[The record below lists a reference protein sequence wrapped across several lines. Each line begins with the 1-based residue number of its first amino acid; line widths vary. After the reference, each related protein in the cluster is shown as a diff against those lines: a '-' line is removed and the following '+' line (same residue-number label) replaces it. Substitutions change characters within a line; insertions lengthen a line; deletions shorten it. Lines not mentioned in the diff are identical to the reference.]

1 MEVAGTSVM
10 NLYQGAS
17 VFTSVSIV
25 LWLSALVPNTGDRV
39 NYPTRPVDTSTD
51 IEGTTSL
58 QPSQPPSGNAVAG
71 NMQGAHHPMGNRGV
85 PRMPVVGM
93 PRMPGPG
100 IAAYGLASQA
110 GMGVEKKRPGT
121 TACIPYTTEIKAL
134 LRWLIFA
141 LSMCEKRVDFGPSEG
156 LRYIH

>member
-1 MEVAGTSVM
+1 YFRNEPLPGR
-10 NLYQGAS
+10 N
-17 VFTSVSIV
+17 
-25 LWLSALVPNTGDRV
+25 ALVPNTGDRV

-110 GMGVEKKRPGT
+110 GMGGGMNPSG
-121 TACIPYTTEIKAL
+121 IPMQRGMSAQAQQQQVAHICA
-134 LRWLIFA
+134 
-141 LSMCEKRVDFGPSEG
+141 VDV
-156 LRYIH
+156 